1 MFTSEAQSIIEL
13 GKDIALTRRE
23 SKLEVEAI
31 AIALAMNQ
39 RGALFLAGCLELDAA
54 ALRNRFPGVDNLQRC
69 SGKLPLADDCREM
82 LRRAKLLVEKVP
94 TGKQVVLIALPHL
107 TCAVALSLARAE
119 RGDTSHDE
127 RILRL
132 LAQWVEEDS
141 RPPSLG
147 VLTQRLRGLRQDLLA
162 HISGQDDAVHQL
174 VEGLFGVEV
183 VAAAGNRHEDTG
195 PGF

>member
-13 GKDIALTRRE
+13 GKNIALTRRE

-94 TGKQVVLIALPHL
+94 TG
-107 TCAVALSLARAE
+107 
-119 RGDTSHDE
+119 
-127 RILRL
+127 
-132 LAQWVEEDS
+132 
-141 RPPSLG
+141 
-147 VLTQRLRGLRQDLLA
+147 
-162 HISGQDDAVHQL
+162 
-174 VEGLFGVEV
+174 
-183 VAAAGNRHEDTG
+183 AAASDLRCG
-195 PGF
+195 PVACASGTR